1 MTVADLIHE
10 AESFGIELWAEGS
23 ALRYRGDSKAVQALL
38 PTIRQL
44 KPAILAV
51 LAGKSPAEPEMEP
64 ANDLASAPPLPPP
77 WDAIRGRI
85 QAGWR
90 AEFGPPGPDGRQAI
104 TWIPPGAWKSEDA
117 DQGEP
122 EPNTAKPFRNS
133 YENHAQPVRCCDCR
147 HQEPT
152 GHPALIRCG
161 AGRQALGACG
171 LWWNTDR
178 RQCSQFGEAQP

>member
-1 MTVADLIHE
+1 
-10 AESFGIELWAEGS
+10 
-23 ALRYRGDSKAVQALL
+23 
-38 PTIRQL
+38 
-44 KPAILAV
+44 V